1 MEAEDDAIEAA
12 MKLRSGV
19 VGEPPAASAN
29 LQAQTSS
36 VVACQDS
43 RETSQLA
50 DGEVEILSEH
60 IALLDEARQCQ
71 VRLPPSIAWSTL
83 C

>member
-19 VGEPPAASAN
+19 VGEPPTASAN

-60 IALLDEARQCQ
+60 IALLDEAALRRE
-71 VRLPPSIAWSTL
+71 VVAGMEAAKRLT
-83 C
+83 